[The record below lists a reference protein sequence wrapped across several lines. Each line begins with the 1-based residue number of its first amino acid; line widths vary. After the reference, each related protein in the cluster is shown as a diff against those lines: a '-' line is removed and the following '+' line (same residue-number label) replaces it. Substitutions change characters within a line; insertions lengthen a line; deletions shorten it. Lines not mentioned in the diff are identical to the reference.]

1 MAMYNNKIKLIIY
14 SLQLYIRFLKDLNI
28 QIKIYNTKYRKTDQN
43 FTMFKSNVK
52 CLRKKFEIFLEY
64 FKISLM
70 IDYLECLVLSTYF
83 EGVYFQP
90 KVILLEKW
98 I

>member
-1 MAMYNNKIKLIIY
+1 
-14 SLQLYIRFLKDLNI
+14 
-28 QIKIYNTKYRKTDQN
+28 
-43 FTMFKSNVK
+43 MFKQ
-52 CLRKKFEIFLEY
+52 KFEIFLEY

-90 KVILLEKW
+90 KIILLEKGKLLLMAYNKLSSGCQNNVY
-98 I
+98 INNLE

>member
-1 MAMYNNKIKLIIY
+1 
-14 SLQLYIRFLKDLNI
+14 
-28 QIKIYNTKYRKTDQN
+28 
-43 FTMFKSNVK
+43 MFKQ
-52 CLRKKFEIFLEY
+52 KFEIFLEY

-70 IDYLECLVLSTYF
+70 IDCLECLVLSTYF

-98 I
+98 K